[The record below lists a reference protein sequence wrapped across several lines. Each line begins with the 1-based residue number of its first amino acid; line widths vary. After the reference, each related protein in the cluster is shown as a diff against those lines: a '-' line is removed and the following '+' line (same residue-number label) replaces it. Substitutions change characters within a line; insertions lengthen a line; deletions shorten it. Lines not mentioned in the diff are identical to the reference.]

1 MVRRFLVRD
10 LDSWLLPCGRA
21 AVTQWEESGA
31 MFHVMRDHPAHYGQM
46 LAGLWGGHNYHNLS
60 LAAQLSQALFSRPA
74 TGEYTSDQR
83 ALEEAVWHSALIH
96 DSYRCLASHRA
107 RYGQVVPF
115 PTRRQGAPGPAAA
128 PPAPRCCGWRLGRVL
143 GSAGLRS
150 TRTSGPTADTVDYLN
165 VAMFVIN
172 FRPSKS

>member
-1 MVRRFLVRD
+1 MQVLGDATVRRFLVRD

-21 AVTQWEESGA
+21 AVTQWEESEA

-60 LAAQLSQALFSRPA
+60 LAAQLSRALFFRPA
-74 TGEYTSDQR
+74 TRRGT
-83 ALEEAVWHSALIH
+83 
-96 DSYRCLASHRA
+96 A
-107 RYGQVVPF
+107 RWSPSPPGG
-115 PTRRQGAPGPAAA
+115 QGAPGPAAA
-128 PPAPRCCGWRLGRVL
+128 PPAPRGYGRWRLGRVL

-150 TRTSGPTADTVDYLN
+150 TGTSGPTADTVDYLN